1 MKLCRVRWFRQVTQL
16 LLGQA
21 ERPDIRSQNSRA
33 VARTHYER
41 RMYMGEKRKRDKTL
55 TIRLTES
62 EKMMIE
68 KKASKAKLNLTEYI
82 ISVSSKSKIS
92 VTEDTKP
99 LLLELKR
106 IGNNINQIAMKIN
119 SGAISSYNFDEV
131 ISMQRK
137 IYEQLL
143 LLVGKK

>member
-1 MKLCRVRWFRQVTQL
+1 M
-16 LLGQA
+16 
-21 ERPDIRSQNSRA
+21 S
-33 VARTHYER
+33 
-41 RMYMGEKRKRDKTL
+41 EKRKRDKTL

-68 KKASKAKLNLTEYI
+68 KKASKSKLNLTEYI

-119 SGAISSYNFDEV
+119 SGVVSSYNFDEV

-143 LLVGKK
+143 LLVGKN

>member
-1 MKLCRVRWFRQVTQL
+1 MV
-16 LLGQA
+16 
-21 ERPDIRSQNSRA
+21 
-33 VARTHYER
+33 
-41 RMYMGEKRKRDKTL
+41 EKRKRDKTL

-119 SGAISSYNFDEV
+119 SGAVSSYNFDEV
-131 ISMQRK
+131 ISLQRK

-143 LLVGKK
+143 LLVGKN

>member
-1 MKLCRVRWFRQVTQL
+1 
-16 LLGQA
+16 
-21 ERPDIRSQNSRA
+21 
-33 VARTHYER
+33 
-41 RMYMGEKRKRDKTL
+41 MGEKRKRDKTL

-119 SGAISSYNFDEV
+119 SGVVSSYNFDEV
-131 ISMQRK
+131 VSMQRK

-143 LLVGKK
+143 LLVGKN

>member
-1 MKLCRVRWFRQVTQL
+1 MK
-16 LLGQA
+16 
-21 ERPDIRSQNSRA
+21 
-33 VARTHYER
+33 
-41 RMYMGEKRKRDKTL
+41 EKRKRDKTL

-92 VTEDTKP
+92 VAEDTKP
-99 LLLELKR
+99 LLMELKR

-119 SGAISSYNFDEV
+119 SGVVSSYNFDEV

-143 LLVGKK
+143 LLVGKN

>member
-1 MKLCRVRWFRQVTQL
+1 
-16 LLGQA
+16 
-21 ERPDIRSQNSRA
+21 
-33 VARTHYER
+33 
-41 RMYMGEKRKRDKTL
+41 MGEKRKRDKTL

-119 SGAISSYNFDEV
+119 SGVVSSYNFDEV

-143 LLVGKK
+143 LLVGKN

>member
-1 MKLCRVRWFRQVTQL
+1 
-16 LLGQA
+16 
-21 ERPDIRSQNSRA
+21 
-33 VARTHYER
+33 
-41 RMYMGEKRKRDKTL
+41 MGEKRKRDKTL

-119 SGAISSYNFDEV
+119 SGAVSSYNFAEV
-131 ISMQRK
+131 INMQRK
-137 IYEQLL
+137 IYEQMLE
-143 LLVGKK
+143 LVGKN

>member
-1 MKLCRVRWFRQVTQL
+1 
-16 LLGQA
+16 
-21 ERPDIRSQNSRA
+21 
-33 VARTHYER
+33 
-41 RMYMGEKRKRDKTL
+41 MGEKRKRDKTL

-99 LLLELKR
+99 LLMELKR

-119 SGAISSYNFDEV
+119 SGVVSSYNFDEV

-137 IYEQLL
+137 IYDTFHCTDCLFTFFNILKSCHQFLPTSNNNCS
-143 LLVGKK
+143 

>member
-1 MKLCRVRWFRQVTQL
+1 
-16 LLGQA
+16 
-21 ERPDIRSQNSRA
+21 
-33 VARTHYER
+33 
-41 RMYMGEKRKRDKTL
+41 MGEKRKRDKTL

-82 ISVSSKSKIS
+82 ISVSLKSKIS
-92 VTEDTKP
+92 VAEDTKP

-119 SGAISSYNFDEV
+119 SGVVSSYNFDEV

-143 LLVGKK
+143 LLVGKN

>member
-1 MKLCRVRWFRQVTQL
+1 
-16 LLGQA
+16 
-21 ERPDIRSQNSRA
+21 
-33 VARTHYER
+33 
-41 RMYMGEKRKRDKTL
+41 MGEKRKRDKTL

-119 SGAISSYNFDEV
+119 SGVVSSYNFDEV
-131 ISMQRK
+131 ISLQRK

-143 LLVGKK
+143 LLVGKN

>member
-1 MKLCRVRWFRQVTQL
+1 MK
-16 LLGQA
+16 
-21 ERPDIRSQNSRA
+21 
-33 VARTHYER
+33 
-41 RMYMGEKRKRDKTL
+41 EKRKRDKTL

-119 SGAISSYNFDEV
+119 SGVISSYNFDEV

-143 LLVGKK
+143 LLVGKN

>member
-1 MKLCRVRWFRQVTQL
+1 MV
-16 LLGQA
+16 
-21 ERPDIRSQNSRA
+21 
-33 VARTHYER
+33 
-41 RMYMGEKRKRDKTL
+41 EKRKRDKTL

-99 LLLELKR
+99 LLMELKR

-119 SGAISSYNFDEV
+119 SGVVSSYNFDEV
-131 ISMQRK
+131 ISLQRK

-143 LLVGKK
+143 LLVGKN

>member
-1 MKLCRVRWFRQVTQL
+1 
-16 LLGQA
+16 
-21 ERPDIRSQNSRA
+21 
-33 VARTHYER
+33 
-41 RMYMGEKRKRDKTL
+41 MGEKRKRDKTL

-92 VTEDTKP
+92 VAEDTKP

-119 SGAISSYNFDEV
+119 SGVVSSYNFDEV
-131 ISMQRK
+131 ISLQRK

-143 LLVGKK
+143 LLVGKN

>member
-1 MKLCRVRWFRQVTQL
+1 
-16 LLGQA
+16 
-21 ERPDIRSQNSRA
+21 
-33 VARTHYER
+33 
-41 RMYMGEKRKRDKTL
+41 MGEKRKRDKTL

-68 KKASKAKLNLTEYI
+68 KKASKSKLNLTEYI

-119 SGAISSYNFDEV
+119 SGVISSYNFDEV
-131 ISMQRK
+131 ISLQRK

-143 LLVGKK
+143 LLVGKN